1 MVLEGPAGVS
11 TIELERL
18 RAAGFNIVAGFEPG
32 PMSGLAHSVRHG
44 QVETDADAE
53 AALLAAFAGH
63 GLVIET
69 RPGSPI
75 VDRLV
80 DDLRRLGPVDHRV
93 VDSQHVAFDDQ
104 GDSGARAILGLLAE
118 GLTLGQAA
126 AQLGVSRRTA
136 DRRVAAARR
145 ALGAERTTEAVALA
159 RKAGWLPSPIDDA
172 PGKRP
177 AGRPIKTHDRL

>member
-1 MVLEGPAGVS
+1 
-11 TIELERL
+11 
-18 RAAGFNIVAGFEPG
+18 
-32 PMSGLAHSVRHG
+32 LADSIRHG
-44 QVETDADAE
+44 QVETQADAE

-69 RPGSPI
+69 RPGSRI
-75 VDRLV
+75 LDRLV

-93 VDSQHVAFDDQ
+93 VDSQHVAFDQ

-118 GLTLGQAA
+118 GLTLGQVA

-159 RKAGWLPSPIDDA
+159 RKAGWLPSPIDDM